1 MKIEPATRND
11 VPELLELQYKAF
23 APVAQKLQ
31 FAAIPQMTATID
43 DAYAHFDSHTTLKM
57 VSDDGRIVGSVSGKM
72 DGGSL
77 YIGRLMVSPDC
88 QRQGIGRKL
97 LHHLESMF
105 PCTREWLCSYRDDDV
120 TCGFY
125 SSEGFRK
132 YDDYLVC
139 EGLWAIHMEKIL

>member
-1 MKIEPATRND
+1 MKIEPAMRND

-23 APVAQKLQ
+23 APVARKLQ

-43 DAYAHFDSHTTLKM
+43 DAYAHFDSHTTLKK
-57 VSDDGRIVGSVSGKM
+57 VSDGRIVGSVSGKK

-132 YDDYLVC
+132 YDDYLVS
-139 EGLWAIHMEKIL
+139 EGLWAIHMEKIM

>member
-23 APVAQKLQ
+23 APVARKLQ

-43 DAYAHFDSHTTLKM
+43 DAYAHFDSHTTLKK
-57 VSDDGRIVGSVSGKM
+57 VSDGRIVGSVSGKK

-132 YDDYLVC
+132 YDDYLVS
-139 EGLWAIHMEKIL
+139 EGLWAIHMEKIM